1 MDAAASRLLGAEGRY
16 RLAGLKVPGP
26 PGGGGPSA
34 GYPSCVGFFSPAA
47 VSRAVGVWN
56 DRQASG
62 GSGEQVG
69 SGSVMVGAQLIATC

>member
-47 VSRAVGVWN
+47 VSRAVGVAAGGP
-56 DRQASG
+56 QCASG
-62 GSGEQVG
+62 RLVFFFGGGGVP
-69 SGSVMVGAQLIATC
+69 GALGF

>member
-47 VSRAVGVWN
+47 VSRAVGVAAGGP
-56 DRQASG
+56 QCASG
-62 GSGEQVG
+62 RLVFFLGGGVCL
-69 SGSVMVGAQLIATC
+69 AL